1 MVWLTNSGPDIVKTM
16 LGLVARKLEINEV
29 DEILETGT
37 ENQFAALFFKLYL
50 VFALRLLTSPPPPPP
65 THAHKHNPF

>member
-1 MVWLTNSGPDIVKTM
+1 M

-65 THAHKHNPF
+65 LHTRTNTTRFNSL